1 MISLGI
7 SSLAWPADAT
17 HDTLRMLAMVG
28 FDAVEVA
35 PASLLGEAWT
45 MPRGLEVAE
54 SLRDLLEHRGLKC
67 NALQGI
73 LFGVHDV
80 ELFKDQY
87 SRDNLRRHLIHVAE
101 LAKVL
106 GAKVCVFGA
115 PKQRQIG
122 KLSLGEAHII
132 AASFFRTIAPEFA
145 GRGLTLAFEAN
156 PKHYGCDFITNTGE
170 AADLA
175 GDVGQAGFGVQ
186 LDTGTMIMSM
196 ETPGMLF
203 KGMEYA
209 AHLHISQPE
218 LAPVGGGQWLGC
230 HEAIA
235 SALHDLGYFGKIPG
249 AGEFDCE
256 RQPGSV
262 TVEMKPALDW
272 WGAIRVA
279 ADFARSVY
287 LTPPG

>member
-1 MISLGI
+1 MIELGI
-7 SSLAWPADAT
+7 SSLAWPENEADAA
-17 HDTLRMLAMVG
+17 LRMLRLIGYGAI
-28 FDAVEVA
+28 EIA
-35 PASLLGEAWT
+35 PASILGASWT
-45 MPRGLEVAE
+45 APRGLEDAQFM
-54 SLRDLLEHRGLKC
+54 RDLLEHRGLKC

-156 PKHYGCDFITNTGE
+156 PKNYGCDFITTTGE

-196 ETPGMLF
+196 ETPSMLF

-235 SALHDLGYFGKIPG
+235 TTLHDLGYFGKIPG

-272 WGAIRVA
+272 WGAIRMA
-279 ADFARSVY
+279 ADFAQSVY